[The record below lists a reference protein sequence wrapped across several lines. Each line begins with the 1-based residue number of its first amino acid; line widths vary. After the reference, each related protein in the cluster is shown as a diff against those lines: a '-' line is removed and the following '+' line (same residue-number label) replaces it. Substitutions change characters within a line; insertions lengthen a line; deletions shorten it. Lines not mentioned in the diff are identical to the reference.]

1 MNEVLAREEVD
12 VGDGCALGSPWRVRL
27 ILRTAQAVGLTLRCV
42 RVSVDEGVFACIR
55 VCSVCVCVCVWV
67 SVGGRCA
74 WSSDQWSNFEN
85 QYGMN
90 GTIFLPSRFPRVW
103 ERDYTR
109 GLPTLMSMLFNLS
122 AIPIGGAQYIAGGG
136 GGGGHYGTTMGAI
149 ITDLGVLE
157 HPNVQRRL

>member
-55 VCSVCVCVCVWV
+55 VCSVCVWV
-67 SVGGRCA
+67 RVGGRCA

-90 GTIFLPSRFPRVW
+90 GTISLPSRFPRVW

-109 GLPTLMSMLFNLS
+109 GFPTLMSMLFNLS
-122 AIPIGGAQYIAGGG
+122 AIPIGGHNILR
-136 GGGGHYGTTMGAI
+136 GGGHYGTTLGAI